1 MERKEQILTLLRSFI
16 GQRPGFEPGNYS
28 DWSSYRSEMRSVTQD
43 RHHAET
49 LLRRIEW
56 SDSIT
61 AEALEKE
68 LTNGGRLTLTT
79 TSGGKLGLDYCTGQ
93 YFPTEYRKAVCRAL
107 ASALWSWTADNAMP
121 TPETKQYGSADD
133 LPMRTETLYKGMRAG
148 DWLRKHFRREFGA
161 TIANRYFD

>member
-1 MERKEQILTLLRSFI
+1 MERKEKIIALIRAFI
-16 GQRPGFEPGNYS
+16 AQRPGFEPGNYS
-28 DWSSYRSEMRSVTQD
+28 DWASYRSEMRSVTQD

-61 AEALEKE
+61 AEALEKG
-68 LTNGGRLTLTT
+68 LTNGGRLTLTET
-79 TSGGKLGLDYCTGQ
+79 PDGKLGLDYCTGQ

-107 ASALWSWTADNAMP
+107 ASALWSWTADHAMP
-121 TPETKQYGSADD
+121 TPETMHNS
-133 LPMRTETLYKGMRAG
+133 ETGETVKRYKGMRAG